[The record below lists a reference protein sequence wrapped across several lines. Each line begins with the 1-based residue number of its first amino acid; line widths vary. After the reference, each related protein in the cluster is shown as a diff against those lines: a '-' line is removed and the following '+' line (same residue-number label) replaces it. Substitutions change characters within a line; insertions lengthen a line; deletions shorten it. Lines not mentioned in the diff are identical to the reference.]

1 MKIVLGKSGGR
12 NVELDLDILLRTR
25 LLIQANSGG
34 GKSFLLRRIAE
45 QFFGKIPVIIIDPEG
60 EFATLREKFG
70 YVLVGK
76 GGETPADPRSAGLL
90 AQKLLELRASAVCDL
105 YEMKVGERHR
115 WVRLFLESLIDA
127 PKKLWRPT
135 LVIVDEAHSYAPEKG
150 AGESEAS
157 DAMISLATRG
167 RKRGFT
173 PVFATQRLGKLRKD
187 AAAELLNVLI
197 GQTFVDIDRKRAAD
211 CLGVTGQDVKTF
223 FDQIKILKPGQFYA
237 LGRAVSLERVLFGV
251 GPIQTTHPEPGS
263 SMHSAEPPPPPE
275 KVKALLPKLADLPK
289 AAEEQARTMTE
300 LKQEIRSLK
309 GQLRAQP
316 GKAETKEVVR
326 TEVPVK
332 YRRALEEAMK
342 FVVKIETTDVILV
355 DPEQVAKAVKGAVE
369 KTVER
374 INHEIAARLKAA
386 RRDAIRVK
394 QLIGQLSDKGTVD
407 VTVDLTPG
415 VAYDFGVR
423 ASRIADRLIKQPW
436 PKPHKITA
444 TNGDESLGKC
454 ETAILATLA
463 QHGECDIGRL
473 ALLSGYR
480 KSGGFKNSISRLRG
494 LEYLDGPNT
503 GVMQITEAG
512 SKVAEFDALPTGR
525 DLFEFWLNSPRMGV
539 CEREIMKML
548 DGRRLGNTLEEIAE
562 GTGYAISGGFKNSLS
577 KLRTAGVI
585 VGRNTERMRL
595 SEELL

>member
-1 MKIVLGKSGGR
+1 M
-12 NVELDLDILLRTR
+12 DLDVLLRTR
-25 LLIQANSGG
+25 LLVQANSGG
-34 GKSFLLRRIAE
+34 GKSWLLRRIAE
-45 QFFGKIPVIIIDPEG
+45 QLFGKIPVIIVDPEG
-60 EFATLREKFG
+60 EFASLRERFG

-76 GGETPADPRSAGLL
+76 GGETPSDPRSAGLL

-135 LVIVDEAHSYAPEKG
+135 LVIVDESHSYAPEKG

-157 DAMISLATRG
+157 DAMIALATRG

-309 GQLRAQP
+309 GQLKTQP
-316 GKAETKEVVR
+316 AKVETKEIVR
-326 TEVPVK
+326 TEVPAK
-332 YRRALEEAMK
+332 YRRVLEEAMK
-342 FVVKIETTDVILV
+342 FVVKVETTDVILA

-374 INHEIAARLKAA
+374 INQEIAARLKAT

-407 VTVDLTPG
+407 VMVDLSTG
-415 VAYDFGVR
+415 VNYDFGAR
-423 ASRIADRLIKQPW
+423 AAFRSRIAGRLVKQPRYRNVSQEGE
-436 PKPHKITA
+436 KPQIIA

-494 LEYLDGPNT
+494 LGYLDGPNT

-512 SKVAEFDALPTGR
+512 SRLRSFGALPIGR

-562 GTGYAISGGFKNSLS
+562 GTGYAMSGGFKNSLS

-595 SEELL
+595 SEELT